1 MLRSGGSTP
10 NGMLSFS
17 MHFPLR
23 LAWFYFEV
31 AAANA
36 MDRKGGWLAW
46 SLREKAT
53 HESENI
59 YIYIYKWIS
68 ILEYVYSRYI
78 QIHICR
84 KPPVFR
90 MFLVFQII
98 LLWIVHFVP
107 GFLEFSHKN
116 TSDAHRGQN
125 GFPPTLLRLVTEG
138 FLLMSL
144 PHQEVRTST
153 WGIAALMFHY
163 KDLRRRWVS
172 IYNKCYTQ
180 ARKSHQLPTK
190 CPSSLKKSWG
200 DFLFSLYHAEKVFAK
215 MSD

>member
-1 MLRSGGSTP
+1 MRV
-10 NGMLSFS
+10 
-17 MHFPLR
+17 R
-23 LAWFYFEV
+23 
-31 AAANA
+31 
-36 MDRKGGWLAW
+36 
-46 SLREKAT
+46 
-53 HESENI
+53 I
-59 YIYIYKWIS
+59 YIYIFIFIYKWIS

-98 LLWIVHFVP
+98 LLWIVHFVS
-107 GFLEFSHKN
+107 GFLEFRHQN

-153 WGIAALMFHY
+153 WGIATLMFHY
-163 KDLRRRWVS
+163 KVLRRRWVS
-172 IYNKCYTQ
+172 MYNKILHATQ
-180 ARKSHQLPTK
+180 EVASTPPK
-190 CPSSLKKSWG
+190 CLSW
-200 DFLFSLYHAEKVFAK
+200 DFLFSLYHAGKVFAK